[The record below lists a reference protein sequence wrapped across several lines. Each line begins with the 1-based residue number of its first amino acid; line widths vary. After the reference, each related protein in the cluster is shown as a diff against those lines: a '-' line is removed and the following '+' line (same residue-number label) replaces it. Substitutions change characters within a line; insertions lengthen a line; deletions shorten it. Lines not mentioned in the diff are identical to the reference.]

1 MNIIKNKPYR
11 GFRKLVDRY
20 IDTVIYLLILAWI
33 VALTASVAHLGHDLK
48 MLNTEIDELNGKIDI
63 LTESIQE
70 TEEEITIYETSVLLE
85 DKPEYHIEATYPEL
99 YTDEDIIVL
108 TKMLY
113 GEALGVPELNVNGK
127 CVSTKCQQAAV
138 IWTVLNRYD
147 AGYSDSISKIVKA
160 PKQFVGYRES
170 NPVDEEL
177 LDLVKDVLDRW
188 NDEKHGETDVGRVL
202 PADYLWFRGD
212 GKYNHFR
219 NEYEGGIR
227 WNWELT
233 DVYLEG

>member
-1 MNIIKNKPYR
+1 MYETHYKGHRMASECI
-11 GFRKLVDRY
+11 V
-20 IDTVIYLLILAWI
+20 DTVLYILTLIFI
-33 VALTASVAHLGHDLK
+33 VALTASVCELGHDLK
-48 MLNTEIDELNGKIDI
+48 VLNAEIDELNGKIDI

-70 TEEEITIYETSVLLE
+70 TEEEIAIYETSVLLE

-108 TKMLY
+108 TKMIW
-113 GEALGVPELNVNGK
+113 GEARGVGELNVGGR
-127 CVSTKCQQAAV
+127 CVSSKCQQAAV

-147 AGYSDSISKIVKA
+147 AGYSDSISRVVTA
-160 PKQFVGYRES
+160 PNQFVGYRES

-177 LDLVKDVLDRW
+177 MYLVKDVLDRW

-219 NEYEGGIR
+219 NSYDGGTR
-227 WNWELT
+227 WDWET
-233 DVYLEG
+233 EDIYG

>member
-1 MNIIKNKPYR
+1 MKTLKNKSYR

-33 VALTASVAHLGHDLK
+33 VALTASVARIGHDLNA
-48 MLNTEIDELNGKIDI
+48 LNTEIDELNEKIDA
-63 LTESIQE
+63 LTESIQK
-70 TEEEITIYETSVLLE
+70 TEEKIAIHESSAFLE
-85 DKPEYHIEATYPEL
+85 DKPEYHVEATYPEL
-99 YTDEDIIVL
+99 YTDEDVIVL

-113 GEALGVPELNVNGK
+113 GEARGVTELNVGGR
-127 CVSTKCQQAAV
+127 CVSSKCQQAAV

-147 AGYSDSISKIVKA
+147 AGYSDSISQVVLA
-160 PKQFVGYRES
+160 PRQFVGYRES

-219 NEYEGGIR
+219 NSYNGGTRWMWEMEDIYE
-227 WNWELT
+227 
-233 DVYLEG
+233 

>member
-1 MNIIKNKPYR
+1 MYKTHYKGHRMASERIVDMALYILTII
-11 GFRKLVDRY
+11 F
-20 IDTVIYLLILAWI
+20 II
-33 VALTASVAHLGHDLK
+33 ALTASVCELGHDLK
-48 MLNTEIDELNGKIDI
+48 VLTAEIDELNEKIDI
-63 LTESIQE
+63 LTESIKE
-70 TEEEITIYETSVLLE
+70 KEIVVYESVIVLE
-85 DKPEYHIEATYPEL
+85 DKPEYHIEASWPKL

-108 TKMLY
+108 TKMLW
-113 GEALGVPELNVNGK
+113 GEARGVGEMNVGGR
-127 CVSTKCQQAAV
+127 CVSSKCQQAAV

-160 PKQFVGYRES
+160 PNQFVGYRES

-177 LDLVKDVLDRW
+177 MDLVKDVLDRW

-219 NEYEGGIR
+219 NSYNGGTR
-227 WNWELT
+227 WNWEME
-233 DVYLEG
+233 DIYG

>member
-1 MNIIKNKPYR
+1 MKTLTNKPYR

-33 VALTASVAHLGHDLK
+33 IALTASVAHLGHDLK
-48 MLNTEIDELNGKIDI
+48 VLNTEIDELNGKIDA

-70 TEEEITIYETSVLLE
+70 TEEEIVIYESSSPLE

-108 TKMLY
+108 TKMLW
-113 GEALGVPELNVNGK
+113 GEARGVNEMNVGGRYI
-127 CVSTKCQQAAV
+127 SGKCQQAAV

-147 AGYSDSISKIVKA
+147 AGYSDSISQVVLA
-160 PKQFVGYRES
+160 PRQFVGYRET

-188 NDEKHGETDVGRVL
+188 NNEKHGETDVGRVL

-212 GKYNHFR
+212 GKHNHFR
-219 NEYEGGIR
+219 NSYNGGASWTWEMEDIYE
-227 WNWELT
+227 
-233 DVYLEG
+233 

>member
-1 MNIIKNKPYR
+1 MKTLQNKPYR

-33 VALTASVAHLGHDLK
+33 VALTASVAHLGHDLSR
-48 MLNTEIDELNGKIDI
+48 LNTEIDELNGKIDI

-70 TEEEITIYETSVLLE
+70 TEEEIAIYETSVLLE

-99 YTDEDIIVL
+99 YTDEDVIVL

-113 GEALGVPELNVNGK
+113 GEARGVTELNTNGK

-147 AGYSDSISKIVKA
+147 AGYSDSISQVVTA

-177 LDLVKDVLDRW
+177 LVLVKDVLDRW
-188 NDEKHGETDVGRVL
+188 NREKHGETDVGRVL

-219 NEYEGGIR
+219 NEYSTSSK
-227 WNWELT
+227 WNWSLE
-233 DVYLEG
+233 DVYEG

>member
-1 MNIIKNKPYR
+1 MKTLQNKPYR
-11 GFRKLVDRY
+11 GIRKLVDRY

-48 MLNTEIDELNGKIDI
+48 GLNTEIDELNGKIDI
-63 LTESIQE
+63 LIESSQE
-70 TEEEITIYETSVLLE
+70 TEEEVTVSKTSVLLE
-85 DKPEYHIEATYPEL
+85 DNPGL
-99 YTDEDIIVL
+99 YTDEDAIAL
-108 TKMLY
+108 AKMLW
-113 GEALGVPELNVNGK
+113 GEARGVGEMNTSGR
-127 CVSTKCQQAAV
+127 CVSAKCQQAAV

-147 AGYSDSISKIVKA
+147 AGYSDSITKIVKA

-177 LDLVKDVLDRW
+177 MGLVKDVLDRW

-219 NEYEGGIR
+219 NSYEGGTR
-227 WNWELT
+227 WNWEME
-233 DVYLEG
+233 DIYGGH

>member
-1 MNIIKNKPYR
+1 MNTIKNKPYR

-33 VALTASVAHLGHDLK
+33 VALTTSVAHLGHDLK
-48 MLNTEIDELNGKIDI
+48 VLNTEIDELNGKIDI

-70 TEEEITIYETSVLLE
+70 TEEEIAIYETSVLLE
-85 DKPEYHIEATYPEL
+85 DKPEYHVEASWPEL
-99 YTDEDIIVL
+99 YTDEDVIVL
-108 TKMLY
+108 TKMLW
-113 GEALGVPELNVNGK
+113 GDEMNAGGK
-127 CVSTKCQQAAV
+127 CVSAKCQQAAV

-147 AGYSDSISKIVKA
+147 AGYSDSISQVVMA

-219 NEYEGGIR
+219 NEYSTSSK
-227 WNWELT
+227 WNWSLE
-233 DVYLEG
+233 DVYEG

>member
-1 MNIIKNKPYR
+1 MKTLTNKPYR

-33 VALTASVAHLGHDLK
+33 VALTASVAHLGHEMEAL
-48 MLNTEIDELNGKIDI
+48 EEQIDI
-63 LTESIQE
+63 LTETIDSAELMVFDSSIVLNDTVEE
-70 TEEEITIYETSVLLE
+70 TEEI
-85 DKPEYHIEATYPEL
+85 DKPEYHVEATWPEL
-99 YTDEDIIVL
+99 YTDEDVVVL

-147 AGYSDSISKIVKA
+147 AGYSDSITKIVKA

-170 NPVDEEL
+170 NPIDEEL
-177 LDLVKDVLDRW
+177 MDLVKDVLDRW
-188 NDEKHGETDVGRVL
+188 NNEKHGKTDVGRVL

-219 NEYEGGIR
+219 NEYEGGTR
-227 WNWELT
+227 WMWEME
-233 DVYLEG
+233 DIYEG

>member
-1 MNIIKNKPYR
+1 MYETHYKGRRMASERIVDMALYILTII
-11 GFRKLVDRY
+11 F
-20 IDTVIYLLILAWI
+20 I
-33 VALTASVAHLGHDLK
+33 VVLTASVCELGHDLK
-48 MLNTEIDELNGKIDI
+48 VLNTEIGKLNEKIDI
-63 LTESIQE
+63 LTESI
-70 TEEEITIYETSVLLE
+70 EEKEIVVYESAIVLE

-108 TKMLY
+108 AKMLY
-113 GEALGVPELNVNGK
+113 GEARGVGELNVGGR
-127 CVSTKCQQAAV
+127 CVSSKCQQAAV

-147 AGYSDSISKIVKA
+147 AGYSDSISRVVTA
-160 PKQFVGYRES
+160 PNQFVGYRES

-177 LDLVKDVLDRW
+177 MDLVKDVLDRW

-219 NEYEGGIR
+219 NSYNGGNR
-227 WNWELT
+227 WNWEME
-233 DVYLEG
+233 DIYG

>member
-1 MNIIKNKPYR
+1 MKTLKNKPYR
-11 GFRKLVDRY
+11 GFRKLVDCY

-33 VALTASVAHLGHDLK
+33 VALTASVAHLGHDLSR
-48 MLNTEIDELNGKIDI
+48 LNTEIDELNGKIDI

-70 TEEEITIYETSVLLE
+70 TEEEIAIYETSVLLE
-85 DKPEYHIEATYPEL
+85 DKPEYHVEATYPEL

-108 TKMLY
+108 TKMLW
-113 GEALGVPELNVNGK
+113 GEAQDITEMNVGGR
-127 CVSTKCQQAAV
+127 CVSSKCQQAAV

-147 AGYSDSISKIVKA
+147 AGYSDSISQVVTA
-160 PKQFVGYRES
+160 PRQFVGYSES
-170 NPVDEEL
+170 NPVDEKL

-219 NEYEGGIR
+219 NEYSTSSK
-227 WNWELT
+227 WNWSLE
-233 DVYLEG
+233 DVYEG

>member
-1 MNIIKNKPYR
+1 MYETHYKGHRMASERI
-11 GFRKLVDRY
+11 V
-20 IDTVIYLLILAWI
+20 DTVVYILTLIFI
-33 VALTASVAHLGHDLK
+33 VVLTASVCEIGHDLK
-48 MLNTEIDELNGKIDI
+48 VLNTEIDELNKKIDI
-63 LTESIQE
+63 LTESIKE
-70 TEEEITIYETSVLLE
+70 KEIIIYESAIVLE

-99 YTDEDIIVL
+99 YTDEDVIVL

-113 GEALGVPELNVNGK
+113 GEARGVTELNVGGR

-147 AGYSDSISKIVKA
+147 AGYSDSISQVVTA

-170 NPVDEEL
+170 NPVDDEL
-177 LDLVKDVLDRW
+177 MDLVKDVLDRW
-188 NDEKHGETDVGRVL
+188 NNEKHGETDVGRVL

-219 NEYEGGIR
+219 NSYNGGTR
-227 WNWELT
+227 WNWEME
-233 DVYLEG
+233 DIYG

>member
-1 MNIIKNKPYR
+1 MKRLENKPYR
-11 GFRKLVDRY
+11 GFRRLVDRY

-33 VALTASVAHLGHDLK
+33 VALTASVVHLGHDLEA
-48 MLNTEIDELNGKIDI
+48 LEQQIDI
-63 LTESIQE
+63 LNETLDNAELMVFDSSIVLDDTVEE
-70 TEEEITIYETSVLLE
+70 TEET
-85 DKPEYHIEATYPEL
+85 DKPEYYVEATWPEL
-99 YTDEDIIVL
+99 YTDEDAVVL
-108 TKMLY
+108 AKMLY
-113 GEALGVPELNVNGK
+113 GEARGVSELNTNGK
-127 CVSTKCQQAAV
+127 CISAKCQQAAV

-147 AGYSDSISKIVKA
+147 AGYSDSITSIVTA
-160 PKQFVGYRES
+160 PAQFVGYRES

-219 NEYEGGIR
+219 NSYNGGIH
-227 WNWELT
+227 WNWEME
-233 DVYLEG
+233 DIYG

>member
-1 MNIIKNKPYR
+1 MKMLKNKPYR

-48 MLNTEIDELNGKIDI
+48 GLNTEINELNEKIDI
-63 LTESIQE
+63 LIESSQE
-70 TEEEITIYETSVLLE
+70 TEEEAAIYETSVLLE
-85 DKPEYHIEATYPEL
+85 DKPEYHVEASWPEL

-113 GEALGVPELNVNGK
+113 GEARGVTELNANGK

-147 AGYSDSISKIVKA
+147 AGYSDSISQVVTA

-177 LDLVKDVLDRW
+177 MDLVKDVLDRW

-219 NEYEGGIR
+219 NEYSTSSK
-227 WNWELT
+227 WNWS
-233 DVYLEG
+233 LEDIYG